1 MPYEILNFVILNANI
16 KESSL
21 GLNATNF
28 DLEIDLHQSIN
39 IHIYIYIYIVN
50 GNMWS
55 VAMLDSEQILWDLN
69 TVFM

>member
-1 MPYEILNFVILNANI
+1 MF
-16 KESSL
+16 KWH
-21 GLNATNF
+21 NF
-28 DLEIDLHQSIN
+28 DLDINLHQSIN
-39 IHIYIYIYIVN
+39 IHIYIVN

>member
-1 MPYEILNFVILNANI
+1 MF
-16 KESSL
+16 KCH
-21 GLNATNF
+21 NF
-28 DLEIDLHQSIN
+28 DLDIDLPQSIN
-39 IHIYIYIYIVN
+39 IHIYIYIVN

>member
-1 MPYEILNFVILNANI
+1 MF
-16 KESSL
+16 KWH
-21 GLNATNF
+21 NF
-28 DLEIDLHQSIN
+28 DLDIDLHQSIN
-39 IHIYIYIYIVN
+39 IHIYISSKFIVN

>member
-1 MPYEILNFVILNANI
+1 MF
-16 KESSL
+16 KCH
-21 GLNATNF
+21 NF
-28 DLEIDLHQSIN
+28 DLDIDLPQSIN